1 MVLLEAFAKRRV
13 VTRHRECIAR
23 LLESMNPRTLPNL
36 GPCAVRGAALAL
48 ALVAVSAAPAHA
60 QTSAPAPTE
69 AQRAEAR
76 AHFHRATSFL
86 RSNRWL
92 DAIPELEAARALA
105 VTPSVLFN
113 LGLAQRAVGR
123 LRASRENF
131 RAFLQATPGVS
142 PGTRAQVLDYLIELS
157 ASLGHLELHPTPD
170 HVTVML
176 DGQPAPPPLADLE
189 VDPGTHVVTVS
200 ASGFVSATRTVQV
213 GIGQRVVLELQL
225 VAEPARE
232 TPVAPVPVPV
242 PTPALPPAPP
252 SEPARNHRNLSVGPW
267 VLVGAGVASLGAAA
281 GVYLGLRQS
290 ALDEV
295 ASRCDATGCALEALA
310 PLDLA
315 RTYTVVAGVALGVGV
330 AAVAGGVVWYLL
342 ARPHGESAAP
352 RVARWGVAP
361 TVGGMLVSLQ
371 GAL

>member
-1 MVLLEAFAKRRV
+1 
-13 VTRHRECIAR
+13 VT
-23 LLESMNPRTLPNL
+23 
-36 GPCAVRGAALAL
+36 
-48 ALVAVSAAPAHA
+48 
-60 QTSAPAPTE
+60 
-69 AQRAEAR
+69 
-76 AHFHRATSFL
+76 
-86 RSNRWL
+86 
-92 DAIPELEAARALA
+92 
-105 VTPSVLFN
+105 
-113 LGLAQRAVGR
+113 
-123 LRASRENF
+123 
-131 RAFLQATPGVS
+131 
-142 PGTRAQVLDYLIELS
+142 
-157 ASLGHLELHPTPD
+157 
-170 HVTVML
+170 L
-176 DGQPAPPPLADLE
+176 DGQPTSPPFADLE

-232 TPVAPVPVPV
+232 TPVAPVPAPVPV

-252 SEPARNHRNLSVGPW
+252 SEPARNHRNPGAGPW

-281 GVYLGLRQS
+281 GVYFGLRQS

-295 ASRCDATGCALEALA
+295 ASQCDATGCALEALA
-310 PLDLA
+310 ALDLA